1 MTIYPYYRYALML
14 RCWEADYD
22 ERFSFKIIT
31 EKLSVAT
38 GKNGEEN

>member
-14 RCWEADYD
+14 RCWEADCD

-31 EKLSVAT
+31 EKLNVAT